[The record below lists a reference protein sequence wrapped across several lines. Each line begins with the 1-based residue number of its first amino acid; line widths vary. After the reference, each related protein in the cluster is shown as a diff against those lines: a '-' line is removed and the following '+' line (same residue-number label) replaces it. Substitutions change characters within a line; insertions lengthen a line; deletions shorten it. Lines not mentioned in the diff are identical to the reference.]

1 MSETDNISFYN
12 NIEYINYYINCYNNN
27 YYNYTAFYFN
37 SFDNTYK
44 SELDIIISNISNE
57 ISNNYFDENYLFRYF
72 DNYFE
77 LEPYKNIEL
86 NEIESYL
93 EDIENMI
100 IYVNN
105 NKNDDIQY
113 YIFNSLV
120 YSFNIS
126 YNNLFSNFI
135 ANELNDN
142 VNIILNNKFE
152 IYFDFIMKKVQNEFY
167 YYLLILNNTDEI
179 SNNSKNEFL
188 NLYDNINKEVN
199 ETIINFIE
207 NEIYYHLDSFYKE
220 YKNNFRNNFI
230 NFYLNPKNKY
240 NINLEKF
247 TDFFKEIIID
257 INFNKT
263 LDNISKDLIYDK
275 IINKIK
281 TSINNSIYLKV
292 QNLSKEIQ
300 NLKINMEIILD
311 NITTQEL
318 PENMLI
324 IKDSIINYTE
334 LVNNQSNKYLMKIS
348 DKPLNLL
355 GQFIHNDL
363 EPPLLLIKDEYS
375 KIEENLLKDILE
387 IIKTFPDFYSLVK
400 NELDLESI
408 ITNISSF
415 YKEIKKILIDY
426 VNFLDKDLESYI
438 NKISYYAFID
448 GLSSYDSPCNESFC
462 MVNLENNNNLNNQK
476 KRRLNKIRK
485 IKNIN
490 ITKNIRN
497 LDGYNSKMG
506 AIKEDDIDSYILEIK
521 DTLFN
526 FNNSYLNK
534 EYDYKSKFIYNEN

>member
-1 MSETDNISFYN
+1 MIYVNNNFVEELNNNYTTCLKYKDKEFFNNKIEFINIIFENCSYNETNNITDIENYSLNEKINYIKENGCLSETDNISFYN

-57 ISNNYFDENYLFRYF
+57 IRNNYFDENYLFRYF

-415 YKEIKKILIDY
+415 YKEIKKIL
-426 VNFLDKDLESYI
+426 
-438 NKISYYAFID
+438 
-448 GLSSYDSPCNESFC
+448 
-462 MVNLENNNNLNNQK
+462 
-476 KRRLNKIRK
+476 
-485 IKNIN
+485 
-490 ITKNIRN
+490 
-497 LDGYNSKMG
+497 
-506 AIKEDDIDSYILEIK
+506 
-521 DTLFN
+521 
-526 FNNSYLNK
+526 
-534 EYDYKSKFIYNEN
+534 